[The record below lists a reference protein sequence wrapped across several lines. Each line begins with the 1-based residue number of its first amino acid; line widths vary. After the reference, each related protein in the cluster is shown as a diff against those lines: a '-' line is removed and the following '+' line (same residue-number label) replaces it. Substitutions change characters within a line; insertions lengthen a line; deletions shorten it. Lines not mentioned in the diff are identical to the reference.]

1 MKTKFLL
8 VLVLLVSISINAQT
22 KQWTLQECVN
32 HAIENNI
39 TVKQGEN
46 SLLINEE
53 NIKAAKGAFLPSA
66 SANLGQ
72 GLGIGSGFDQVSNQ
86 RISNQTTHSF
96 SYTVNVNQTIFNG
109 FRNKNLRKQ
118 SILGLELSELDLAI
132 IKDDISLNVVNAYL
146 NILFNKEN
154 LIASKKQYDFT
165 NKQLNQVKELVDA
178 GIQPQA
184 NINDVLATL
193 SNDLQ
198 KVTVAENNLNLAKL
212 TLSQFLQVQ
221 FEGFDIQPINVNVPA
236 EALLY
241 DDIKPILDYAYNNR
255 SEIKRAEKN
264 IENAELSTEVSKSG
278 FMPTVSLGYRLGSV
292 WSEATQDASKQNF
305 FSEIDGNKG
314 HNFSLNAS
322 IPIFS
327 RFQNKTNVAKA
338 KIQEKN
344 SHLDLERAKLNLE
357 ATIQRAFTDA
367 KAAFRTYDAAKTSL
381 EAQQLSFNNSEERYN
396 IGAMNAFDLDQG
408 RVRLFNAETSLI
420 NAKYDFVFKTKV
432 LDFYLGKSITQ

>member
-22 KQWTLQECVN
+22 KKWTLQECVN

-39 TVKQGEN
+39 TVKQAEN

-53 NIKAAKGAFLPSA
+53 NIKAAKGAFLPSVGANVSQSLSLGNVQVFSGSFVDRTSNNTNVGINA
-66 SANLGQ
+66 SE
-72 GLGIGSGFDQVSNQ
+72 
-86 RISNQTTHSF
+86 
-96 SYTVNVNQTIFNG
+96 TIFNG
-109 FRNKNLRKQ
+109 FRNRNNYKQ
-118 SILGLELSELDLAI
+118 SILTLETDELELAR

-154 LIASKKQYDFT
+154 LVTAKKQFDFT
-165 NKQLNQVKELVDA
+165 NKQLTQVKELVDA
-178 GIQPQA
+178 GVQPKA

-193 SNDLQ
+193 SSDIQ
-198 KVTVAENNLNLAKL
+198 KVTVAENSLALAKL
-212 TLSQFLQVQ
+212 TLSQFLQVS
-221 FEGFDIQPINVNVPA
+221 FDGFDVQSINIDAPSD
-236 EALLY
+236 ALLY
-241 DDIKPILDYAYNNR
+241 DNVTPILEHAFKNR
-255 SEIKRAEKN
+255 NEIKIAEKN
-264 IENAELSTEVSKSG
+264 IENAKLSTEIFKSG
-278 FMPTVSLGYRLGSV
+278 FMPTVTLSYGFGTNV
-292 WSEATQDASKQNF
+292 F
-305 FSEIDGNKG
+305 FSNLSSDVAFFDQLNDNKG
-314 HNFSLNAS
+314 HNFSLNAN

-327 RFQNKTNVAKA
+327 RFQNKTAVAKS

-344 SHLDLERAKLNLE
+344 SQLNLERAKLNLE

-381 EAQQLSFNNSEERYN
+381 GAQQLSFNNSQEKYN
-396 IGAMNAFDLDQG
+396 IGTMNAFDLDQG
-408 RVRLFNAETSLI
+408 RVRLFNAESSLI